1 MTLPLYLDDTKN
13 TEEAIR
19 QRMLD
24 RVPADVD
31 KTEGSY
37 VWDSLAPVSMELV
50 FVALLA
56 KFVLEMGFG
65 QTSSDE
71 YLTYRTAE
79 HGVIRRPAVA
89 ATGVV
94 SITGTENSTIPAGV
108 VVATEGEENAEVS
121 SIQFVTTQSAALDAN
136 GLGTVAIEAVTAG
149 TSGNV
154 PANRIV
160 VLMTT
165 NANIKA
171 ITNTEATTGG
181 IDVEDDDTLRDRY
194 LEKVR
199 NPGTSGNIA
208 DYKQWAKEISGV
220 TEVHV
225 LPIWN
230 GPGTVKVI
238 ILGPN
243 KLPPETALV
252 QAVQEHIAINNLGDS
267 EAPIGATV
275 TVAPAEALPINVV
288 ATILLDSSVSV
299 SVAEIN
305 ENFTTALKDYLAQM
319 AFKAETVR
327 FARIGSLLI
336 EQAGVLDYVDLAIN
350 GGDANIPI
358 LQHQVATFG
367 SVTIHV

>member
-1 MTLPLYLDDTKN
+1 
-13 TEEAIR
+13 
-19 QRMLD
+19 MLD

-37 VWDSLAPVSMELV
+37 VWDSLAPVSIELV

-56 KFVLEMGFG
+56 QFVLEMGFG
-65 QTSSDE
+65 QTSSGK
-71 YLTYRTAE
+71 YLTYRGEE
-79 HGVIRRPAVA
+79 HGVPRRPAVTS
-89 ATGVV
+89 TGAV
-94 SITGTENSTIPAGV
+94 SITGTENCTIPAGL

-121 SIQFVTTQSAALDAN
+121 SIQFVTTQSATLDAE
-136 GLGTVAIEAVTAG
+136 GFGTAAIEAVTAG

-160 VLMTT
+160 VLMTA

-181 IDVEDDDTLRDRY
+181 IDEEDDDTLRDRY

-299 SVAEIN
+299 SLSEIN
-305 ENFTTALKDYLAQM
+305 ETFTAALRAYLASM

-336 EQAGVLDYVDLAIN
+336 EQAGVLDYVELTIN
-350 GGDANIPI
+350 GAEANITI
-358 LQHQVATFG
+358 SQHQVATFG
-367 SVTIHV
+367 SVSIYV